1 MQGQA
6 SVERVFNEYH
16 PIGQQMLMQTAS
28 RMAASV
34 LAIHNK
40 ARGEKGL
47 GALPL
52 VSMGGFARDILKH
65 QAGQSWIPEVIK
77 HMMHPEAWFRDDRFY
92 GVSEGLIT
100 TTTET
105 LSALSKANGGKRITV
120 LFDDWTKNPDKRE
133 IARMR
138 CRERGRIGGEASSA
152 AAVEAAAEIDVL
164 NADGVGDGLGVC
176 LAGGVA
182 RVLALARELGTSP
195 GLFLCVCAKCT
206 GILHLLCLS
215 PSYLSAKNTAIL
227 IFLYLLS
234 LSFLWAADV
243 VFAAR
248 CVAGG
253 MGSAAC
259 ERAAEALEIMLASG
273 KGDGLGYA
281 IAGGWKVLEPLA
293 VAERLA
299 AVAAARLKAS
309 KAGGAA
315 SCKVCARTAEAL
327 EVILASGKGDGLGYA
342 IAGGWKV
349 LEPLAVA
356 ERLAAVAAARLKAS
370 KAGGEASGATGA
382 SSKAAERAA
391 KALGILDDAGNG
403 DILGF
408 CTAGGLAVL
417 EHLSLQERLD
427 AVRKARRKSSE
438 AGNQAKKATRE
449 VCHFHCVVDS
459 NCTLYC

>member
-1 MQGQA
+1 MTILRRFPTGTSTVQGQA

-40 ARGEKGL
+40 ARRENDL
-47 GALPL
+47 AALPL

-65 QAGQSWIPEVIK
+65 QGGQSWIPAMIK
-77 HMMHPEAWFRDDRFY
+77 HMMHAEAFFRDDRIY

-100 TTTET
+100 ATTET
-105 LSALSKANGGKRITV
+105 LSALSEAHGGKRITV
-120 LFDDWTKNPDKRE
+120 IFDDWIKNPDKRE
-133 IARMR
+133 LARIR
-138 CRERGRIGGEASSA
+138 CRERGRASSA
-152 AAVEAAAEIDVL
+152 ASVEAAAEMDVL

-182 RVLALARELGTSP
+182 RVLALARELGISH

-206 GILHLLCLS
+206 GILHLLCLA
-215 PSYLSAKNTAIL
+215 PSCLPAKHTAIL

-234 LSFLWAADV
+234 LSLLWAADV

-259 ERAAEALEIMLASG
+259 ERAADALDIMLASG

-281 IAGGWKVLEPLA
+281 IAGGLKVLEHLS
-293 VAERLA
+293 VAGRRA
-299 AVAAARLKAS
+299 AVDAARLKAS

-315 SCKVCARTAEAL
+315 SCKVC
-327 EVILASGKGDGLGYA
+327 
-342 IAGGWKV
+342 
-349 LEPLAVA
+349 
-356 ERLAAVAAARLKAS
+356 
-370 KAGGEASGATGA
+370 
-382 SSKAAERAA
+382 ERAA
-391 KALGILDDAGNG
+391 
-403 DILGF
+403 
-408 CTAGGLAVL
+408 
-417 EHLSLQERLD
+417 
-427 AVRKARRKSSE
+427 
-438 AGNQAKKATRE
+438 
-449 VCHFHCVVDS
+449 
-459 NCTLYC
+459 

>member
-1 MQGQA
+1 
-6 SVERVFNEYH
+6 VERVFNEYH

-40 ARGEKGL
+40 ARRENDL
-47 GALPL
+47 AALPL

-65 QAGQSWIPEVIK
+65 QGGQSWIPAMIK
-77 HMMHPEAWFRDDRFY
+77 HMMHAEAFFRDDRIY

-100 TTTET
+100 ATTET
-105 LSALSKANGGKRITV
+105 LSALSEAHGGKRITV
-120 LFDDWTKNPDKRE
+120 IFDDWIKNPDKRE
-133 IARMR
+133 LARIR

-152 AAVEAAAEIDVL
+152 AAVEAAAEINVL

-182 RVLALARELGTSP
+182 RVLAFAREFGISP

-206 GILHLLCLS
+206 GILHLLCLA
-215 PSYLSAKNTAIL
+215 PSYLPAKHTAIL

-234 LSFLWAADV
+234 LSLLWAADV

-273 KGDGLGYA
+273 KADGLGYA
-281 IAGGWKVLEPLA
+281 IAGGLKVLQHLS

-309 KAGGAA
+309 KAGGATGA
-315 SCKVCARTAEAL
+315 SCKVCERT
-327 EVILASGKGDGLGYA
+327 
-342 IAGGWKV
+342 
-349 LEPLAVA
+349 
-356 ERLAAVAAARLKAS
+356 
-370 KAGGEASGATGA
+370 
-382 SSKAAERAA
+382 A
-391 KALGILDDAGNG
+391 KALGILDDAGKG

-408 CTAGGLAVL
+408 CSAGGLAVL

-427 AVRKARRKSSE
+427 AVQKARRKNSG
-438 AGNQAKKATRE
+438 AGNQAKKATSG
-449 VCHFHCVVDS
+449 VCDFNCVVDS
-459 NCTLYC
+459 NYGDRVCVCTLYC